1 VLKQQDFFGNSFH
14 KPVHDILIR
23 QEVGTFDRI
32 PGVKVEAVA
41 FILAKHRRRAS
52 FCANGMGTLDLHFR
66 YEAHV
71 DGVPGLSG
79 DFHGRTKTGKARTK
93 NQHIMGDHF
102 NFLGTVT

>member
-1 VLKQQDFFGNSFH
+1 
-14 KPVHDILIR
+14 
-23 QEVGTFDRI
+23 
-32 PGVKVEAVA
+32 
-41 FILAKHRRRAS
+41 
-52 FCANGMGTLDLHFR
+52 MGTLDLHFR
-66 YEAHV
+66 YETHV